1 MATDFD
7 KMYARLMERKKKRE
21 SKTVERE
28 SKLKLKASTGSTRNF
43 KRKVE
48 TDLTTEQQPKRVR
61 EEVFEEIKV
70 DTQPEGDVIELFESE
85 ETIENEKIC
94 RFIVFNVA
102 TDQDQWQ
109 NPVVPAP
116 KLLLPRQR
124 INESSVF

>member
-1 MATDFD
+1 
-7 KMYARLMERKKKRE
+7 MYARLMERKKKRE